1 VAVAEAPRR
10 TRDPGRRV
18 ALLERERVRVAPRG
32 GAELAPPRILQPV
45 PAVRPVE
52 VVVTPPAP
60 ARTRRERR
68 PWSDERKRR
77 FRYRFLP
84 TATALILAP
93 APIARVLIG
102 GGSPA
107 TGVALPPVAVG
118 PAPLPKLVPL
128 KPVETAARGGSSAV
142 MPAVTWRDSISLGL
156 PYHGRL
162 IDGVQLPVSS
172 PYWATWDP
180 ALDQVPDRGYRRY
193 GSAKMIHLLMAV
205 AREFHDA
212 HPDAARL
219 VIGDISRHGGG
230 PLDEHASHQNG
241 LDVDVYYPRKDRR
254 EIAPTTVEQVDVPLA
269 QDLLDLFLAARPE
282 FVFVGPHLP
291 QLHGPA
297 GVVEPLVGHD
307 NHMHVR
313 IYPPG

>member
-32 GAELAPPRILQPV
+32 GAEFAPPRILQPV
-45 PAVRPVE
+45 AAPPPLA
-52 VVVTPPAP
+52 VVVTRPAP
-60 ARTRRERR
+60 ARVRPRRR
-68 PWSDERKRR
+68 PWSEERKRR

-102 GGSPA
+102 GGGAA
-107 TGVALPPVAVG
+107 TGLPLPPVAIG

-128 KPVETAARGGSSAV
+128 SPVEAARGGSSLA
-142 MPAVTWRDSISLGL
+142 MPEIVWRDSISLGL

-180 ALDQVPDRGYRRY
+180 ALDRVPDRGYRRY
-193 GSAKMIHLLMAV
+193 GSAKLIHLLLSVTRA
-205 AREFHDA
+205 FHEA

-230 PLDEHASHQNG
+230 PLDEHVSHQNG
-241 LDVDVYYPRKDRR
+241 LDVDVYYPRKDKR
-254 EIAPTTVEQVDVPLA
+254 EIAPAAVAQVDAPLA
-269 QDLLDLFLAARPE
+269 QDLLNLFVRANPE
-282 FVFVGPHLP
+282 FVFVGPHLS
-291 QLHGPA
+291 LHGPP